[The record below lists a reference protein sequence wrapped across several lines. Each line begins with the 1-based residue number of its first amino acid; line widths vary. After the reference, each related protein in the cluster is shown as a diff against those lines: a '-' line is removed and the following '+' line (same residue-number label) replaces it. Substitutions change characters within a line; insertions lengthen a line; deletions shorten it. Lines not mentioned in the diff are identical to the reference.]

1 MASCPSGPRP
11 GWGNFPVATLVG
23 LLLVISRHHATKT
36 AGGWL
41 RRHYVPA
48 TDDGTVADVGGH
60 SSGYD
65 G

>member
-1 MASCPSGPRP
+1 MT
-11 GWGNFPVATLVG
+11 TLVG
-23 LLLVISRHHATKT
+23 LLLVISHHHATKT